1 LACAGIVAAL
11 IGRLAVPDGREAH
24 AVSSRATVTA
34 RARDAEPA
42 LPGVFHGYLLIADR
56 GNNRMLLVDG
66 AKRVLWGYPRR
77 TPGMP
82 FRFDD
87 DTFFGPTPNRI
98 ISNQEDQHTIQVIA
112 FPSGRVL
119 WRYGHTNVRGG
130 APGYL
135 NTPDDA
141 YLLRNGLVSVADA
154 YNCRVLFI
162 ARSHRVVRQY
172 GTTRMCR
179 HDPPEFL
186 GAVNGATPLPNGG
199 TLVSEITGS
208 WIDDIGPGGRLRWAV
223 QAPVSYPS
231 DPQPLSH
238 GRILLADYARPGHVI
253 IMDRH
258 GRVLWRYG
266 PASGPG
272 ELDHPSLAASF
283 TPGLIAVNDDY
294 RHRVVF
300 INMRTRRIVWQ
311 YGHTDVPGRAPGYLN
326 TPDGMAFLS
335 AREIDADPVLR
346 RLATSA
352 TVRPPVPV
360 PSQRSAQSLKLTV
373 RAASFS
379 LPAPVE
385 REVAVKT
392 GMGIVIAGGLDSAQ
406 QSTNGVYLL
415 DPHTGSLRRLGFV
428 PEPFHDGAAAVI
440 GHRLFVFGGGAA
452 TSSSAVQAFDLQT
465 HDAAVVAHLARPLSD
480 LVAATTGRAVY
491 LVGGYDGTMPRSEIY
506 RTYDGVHFDLVGR
519 LPVGLRYPAV
529 SAANGDLFIAGGVSA
544 SGPSSA
550 VYRFDAGT
558 RDVSTVGQL
567 PVASAHAVAITVG
580 SGIEVLGGSP
590 EVSARIATN
599 TLVVEPA
606 GGRLDDAN
614 GAVVGGRTSFVLG
627 GDVAGRIVRTVW
639 EIRAR

>member
-1 LACAGIVAAL
+1 VAAL
-11 IGRLAVPDGREAH
+11 LGRLAVTGGREAH
-24 AVSSRATVTA
+24 AVSSGAASTVRA
-34 RARDAEPA
+34 RAVWPV
-42 LPGVFHGYLLIADR
+42 LPGPFHGYLLIADR

-66 AKRVLWGYPRR
+66 AKRVLWGYPKR

-98 ISNQEDQHTIQVIA
+98 ISNQEDQHTIQVIG
-112 FPSGRVL
+112 FPSGRIL

-172 GTTRMCR
+172 GTTGVCR

-186 GAVNGATPLPNGG
+186 GAVNGATPLPDGG

-208 WIDDIGPGGRLRWAV
+208 WIDDIGRGGRLRWAV

-258 GRVLWRYG
+258 GHVLWRYG

-300 INMRTRRIVWQ
+300 ISLRTRRIVWQ
-311 YGHTDVPGRAPGYLN
+311 YGHTGVPGRAPGYLN

-335 AREIDADPVLR
+335 AGEIDTNPILR
-346 RLATSA
+346 RLAASA
-352 TVRPPVPV
+352 TFRAPVAV
-360 PSQRSAQSLKLTV
+360 PSQRSAHPLNLTIGS
-373 RAASFS
+373 ASFS

-392 GMGIVIAGGLDSAQ
+392 ATGIVIAGGLDSAQ

-415 DPHTGSLRRLGFV
+415 DPHTGSLRRLGSV
-428 PEPFHDGAAAVI
+428 PEPFHEAAAAVI

-452 TSSSAVQAFDLQT
+452 TSSSAVQAFDLRT
-465 HDAAVVAHLARPLSD
+465 HHAAVVARLARPLSD
-480 LVAATTGRAVY
+480 LVAATIGRAVY
-491 LVGGYDGTMPRSEIY
+491 LVGGYDGTTPRPEIY

-544 SGPSSA
+544 SGTSSA
-550 VYRFDAGT
+550 VYRFDAAT
-558 RDVSTVGQL
+558 RHVSTVGRL
-567 PVASAHAVAITVG
+567 PVASAHAVAVTVG
-580 SGIEVLGGSP
+580 TAIEVLGGSP
-590 EVSARIATN
+590 EVSARIDTK
-599 TLVVEPA
+599 TLAVETTD
-606 GGRLDDAN
+606 GRLDDEN

-627 GDVAGRIVRTVW
+627 GDAAGRTVGTVW